1 MKETVNVVPGVN
13 GFVRGIVA
21 VPGVTCGLVE
31 KAVTAPS
38 QSPLPVTTTAVD
50 ELPAVKVVG
59 P

>member
-1 MKETVNVVPGVN
+1 MDAAKAVPGVN

-38 QSPLPVTTTAVD
+38 QSPLPETTTAVD